1 MHAILT
7 EETVDSATGLFSVG
21 TLVAIIAY
29 GFLVLVAAWKMYDKA
44 GQPGWTAIIPLL
56 NVLALLR
63 IVQKPWWWIFL
74 LMIPIV
80 NIIFFLIIH
89 FELAKAFGKGV
100 GMGLLLVFLTPIGYL
115 VLGFGDDRYVLE
127 RDPIF
132 G

>member
-74 LMIPIV
+74 LLIPFGNIAVIIIV
-80 NIIFFLIIH
+80 DIEI
-89 FELAKAFGKGV
+89 AQRFGKGT
-100 GMGLLLVFLTPIGYL
+100 GFGLGLAFLPYVFFPI
-115 VLGFGDDRYVLE
+115 LGFGSARCGV
-127 RDPIF
+127 
-132 G
+132 